1 MKLSSVQTKTCR
13 CGEEVPV
20 GCVRCRECGDFL
32 NERTRKY
39 HAENTAN
46 SDVAEWMVFEGR
58 QQMGPFAASQL
69 RQSLAQNEFSG
80 RALVWKP
87 GLSDWVEAHR
97 VAELTG

>member
-1 MKLSSVQTKTCR
+1 MQLSSVQTKTCH

-32 NERTRKY
+32 NEQIRTY
-39 HAENTAN
+39 HAENIAN
-46 SDVAEWMVFEGR
+46 NDDAVWMVFEGR
-58 QQMGPFAASQL
+58 EQVGPFAASQL
-69 RQSLAQNEFSG
+69 RRSFASNDFSP

-87 GLSDWVEAHR
+87 GLSDWIEARR

>member
-1 MKLSSVQTKTCR
+1 MQLSSVQTKTCR

-39 HAENTAN
+39 HTENIADN
-46 SDVAEWMVFEGR
+46 DAVWMVFEGR
-58 QQMGPFAASQL
+58 RQVGPFAASQL
-69 RQSLAQNEFSG
+69 RQSFARNDFSI
-80 RALVWKP
+80 RTLVWKP
-87 GLSDWVEAHR
+87 GLSDWIEAHR